1 MLGAVSDTVRE
12 ESNKYPRDNIFEAMQ
27 LLAFDWKFNFF
38 MFLVKSF

>member
-12 ESNKYPRDNIFEAMQ
+12 ESNKYPCDNTFEAMQ
-27 LLAFDWKFNFF
+27 LLAFHWKFNFF